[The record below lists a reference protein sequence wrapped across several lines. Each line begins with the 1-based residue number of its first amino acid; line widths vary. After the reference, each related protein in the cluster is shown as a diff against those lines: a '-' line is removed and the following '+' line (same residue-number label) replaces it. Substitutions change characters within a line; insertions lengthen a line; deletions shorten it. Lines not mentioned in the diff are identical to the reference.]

1 MEQITKLSNF
11 AQSKYAGFVGL
22 CSALPFAIVLFV
34 ARWAAAMAFWRS
46 GQEKIA
52 GDGFFEFAI
61 WNIEPRKFYL
71 FENTYGIPQPFAEP
85 MTYMATA
92 GEFFLPLLLFFGFM
106 SRFAALGLLGMTL
119 FIQLY
124 VFPSALIDP
133 DGNWALHLLWA
144 APLLLIISRGPG
156 SLSLDYLLGKDK
168 TAG

>member
-1 MEQITKLSNF
+1 MEQIKKVSNF
-11 AQSKYAGFVGL
+11 AQDKYAVFTAM
-22 CSALPFAIVLFV
+22 CAALPFAIVLFV

-92 GEFFLPLLLFFGFM
+92 GEFFLPLLLFFGLM
-106 SRFAALGLLGMTL
+106 SRFAALGLLAMTL
-119 FIQLY
+119 FIQFY
-124 VFPSALIDP
+124 VFPSDLINP

-144 APLLLIISRGPG
+144 APLLLIISKGPG
-156 SLSLDYLLGKDK
+156 AISLDHLFGKK
-168 TAG
+168 ASAA